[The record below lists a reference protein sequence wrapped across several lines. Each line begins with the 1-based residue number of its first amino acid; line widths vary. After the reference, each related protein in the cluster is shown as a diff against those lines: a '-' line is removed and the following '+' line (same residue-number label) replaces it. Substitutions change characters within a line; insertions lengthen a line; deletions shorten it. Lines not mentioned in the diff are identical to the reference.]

1 MHFLSSILLNSSKLQ
16 LHTLTVFHSYLQIG
30 AGEFLKIIDDV
41 KGPNSLARQEWIK
54 LEEYMKQFVDAAA
67 IFPPC
72 AIRGDLGA
80 AVTTVGRYLP
90 SILNA
95 GPNALK
101 LTSPFSEVSVC
112 WFYVYAD

>member
-1 MHFLSSILLNSSKLQ
+1 MHLILYATNHHIQ
-16 LHTLTVFHSYLQIG
+16 VG

-41 KGPNSLARQEWIK
+41 KGPNSLARQEWLK

-72 AIRGDLGA
+72 AIREDLGA
-80 AVTTVGRYLP
+80 AATTFARYLP

-95 GPNALK
+95 GPNALQ
-101 LTSPFSEVSVC
+101 LTSPFSEVIVC
-112 WFYVYAD
+112 CSYVSNSLGRTFQRNLIV